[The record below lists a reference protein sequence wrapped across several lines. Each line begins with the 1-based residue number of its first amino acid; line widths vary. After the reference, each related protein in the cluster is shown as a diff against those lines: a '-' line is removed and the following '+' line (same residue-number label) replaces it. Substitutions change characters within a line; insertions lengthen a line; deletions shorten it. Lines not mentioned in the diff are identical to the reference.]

1 MIQQLKQSVPKSL
14 DELASWLQK
23 DIDDWAHLIATLPK
37 RPKNARLSYRF
48 RHLEILLNAEE
59 ATGIEAFFWRKRAA
73 KSILTKLI
81 GQLRKPQTYEAIKDP
96 PTTLHFMY
104 RGVSVSFSISVLSGT
119 DAHESE
125 LLGRLRG
132 TLKIQKGC

>member
-1 MIQQLKQSVPKSL
+1 MSQQPEQSVPKSL

-48 RHLEILLNAEE
+48 GHSEILLRAEE

-73 KSILTKLI
+73 KCILTKLI
-81 GQLRKPQTYEAIKDP
+81 GLIRKPQTYDAIKVP
-96 PTTLHFMY
+96 PTTLYFMY
-104 RGVSVSFSISVLSGT
+104 RGVSVSFSISVISRT
-119 DAHESE
+119 DACEPE
-125 LLGRLRG
+125 VLGRLLG